1 MEWCS
6 RRQMLSLTLV
16 SSALLLFSRGASA
29 SPLEDLSSSSDFRV
43 RMSAALLVGRTKVA
57 GAKQA
62 LEAALG
68 DEHPAVRAA
77 AASGLVEL
85 GDPAAIGALQARIN
99 VEPNADLKTTYNAS
113 IEKLRAREKKGGGEA
128 NAKYVVQVG
137 AMRNLSSV
145 KSKELG
151 TILRGA
157 TKQVV
162 MNRVQNAAVIDESD
176 RQSLRS
182 FHKLPL
188 LRLDGQLRTLQQ
200 AEQGSML
207 TLKAH
212 VEFSVLRN
220 QALKATFSG
229 SATAG
234 AAASQS
240 KGAGLLELQRK
251 AVENAVASAMGSA
264 EAGFR
269 AAL

>member
-1 MEWCS
+1 
-6 RRQMLSLTLV
+6 MLSVTLV
-16 SSALLLFSRGASA
+16 GAGVVLFARGAA
-29 SPLEDLSSSSDFRV
+29 AAPIEDLTTSGDFRV

-57 GAKQA
+57 GARRA
-62 LEAALG
+62 LETALS
-68 DEHPAVRAA
+68 DQHPAVRAA

-85 GDPAAIGALQARIN
+85 GDTGAIAALEARIAS
-99 VEPNADLKTTYNAS
+99 EPNADLKTTYRSS
-113 IEKLRAREKKGGGEA
+113 IEKLRANEKKQHDKGP
-128 NAKYVVQVG
+128 AKYVVQVG
-137 AMRNLSSV
+137 AMRNLSAV

-157 TKQVV
+157 AKQVV
-162 MNRVQNAAVIDESD
+162 MNRVQNAAVIDETE
-176 RQSLRS
+176 RGALKGSLQ
-182 FHKLPL
+182 KLPL
-188 LRLDGQLRTLQQ
+188 LRLDGQLRALQQ
-200 AEQGSML
+200 AEQEGM
-207 TLKAH
+207 TMLKAH

-220 QALKATFSG
+220 HALKATFSG